1 MENAIRA
8 RRVNFVP
15 FFLWKSD
22 LGLSWRHLR
31 GIMGR
36 LGKIFGLVL
45 APRTPSLGPKTPPRW
60 AQDPQENKTK
70 IVVIRV
76 PCSRAA
82 QERPRALQGAPMG
95 YPSWGWFSGHFLL
108 IFGSLWTSISSV
120 FWLDLSKSFP
130 RAVLRWRLLLGKSWP
145 RPARLFPQNAVNFGD
160 FWMTSH
166 KSSAVAGTPRSGALD
181 IYIYIH
187 THKQVYMFICVQV
200 LSISL
205 LCLSHS
211 LSLYIYL

>member
-8 RRVNFVP
+8 RRAHF
-15 FFLWKSD
+15 FLLFLWKSD

-45 APRTPSLGPKTPPRW
+45 APKTPSLGPKTPPRW

-82 QERPRALQGAPMG
+82 QEPFKAP
-95 YPSWGWFSGHFLL
+95 PNRWGTPPGVGFWYIFYWFLVRSGPPF
-108 IFGSLWTSISSV
+108 SSV

-130 RAVLRWRLLLGKSWP
+130 RAILRWRLLLGKPWP
-145 RPARLFPQNAVNFGD
+145 RPARFFSPERRQ
-160 FWMTSH
+160 FWRFLND
-166 KSSAVAGTPRSGALD
+166 RS
-181 IYIYIH
+181 
-187 THKQVYMFICVQV
+187 QVKRGGG
-200 LSISL
+200 
-205 LCLSHS
+205 HAA
-211 LSLYIYL
+211 

>member
-1 MENAIRA
+1 MQNAIWA
-8 RRVNFVP
+8 RRAH
-15 FFLWKSD
+15 FFLLFWSKSD

-36 LGKIFGLVL
+36 LGKIFGVVL
-45 APRTPSLGPKTPPRW
+45 APKTPSLGPKTPPRW

-82 QERPRALQGAPMG
+82 QERPRALQGAPEPMG
-95 YPSWGWFSGHFLL
+95 YPSWGRFLAHFLL

-130 RAVLRWRLLLGKSWP
+130 RAILRWRLLLEKPWP
-145 RPARLFPQNAVNFGD
+145 RPARFFSPERHQFWNFLND
-160 FWMTSH
+160 
-166 KSSAVAGTPRSGALD
+166 RS
-181 IYIYIH
+181 
-187 THKQVYMFICVQV
+187 QVKRGGG
-200 LSISL
+200 
-205 LCLSHS
+205 HAA
-211 LSLYIYL
+211 

>member
-8 RRVNFVP
+8 RRAH
-15 FFLWKSD
+15 FFLLFWWKSD
-22 LGLSWRHLR
+22 LGLSWKHLR

-36 LGKIFGLVL
+36 LGPK
-45 APRTPSLGPKTPPRW
+45 TPILGPKTPPRW

-76 PCSRAA
+76 PCSRAV
-82 QERPRALQGAPMG
+82 QERPRALQGAPEPMG
-95 YPSWGWFSGHFLL
+95 YPSWGRFLVHFLL
-108 IFGSLWTSISSV
+108 IFGSLWTTISSV

-130 RAVLRWRLLLGKSWP
+130 RAILRWRLLLGKSWP

-160 FWMTSH
+160 FWMTGH

-181 IYIYIH
+181 NTYNIYI
-187 THKQVYMFICVQV
+187 
-200 LSISL
+200 
-205 LCLSHS
+205 
-211 LSLYIYL
+211 

>member
-8 RRVNFVP
+8 RRAHFSLL
-15 FFLWKSD
+15 FCWKSD

-36 LGKIFGLVL
+36 LGKKNWVVL
-45 APRTPSLGPKTPPRW
+45 APKTPNLGPKTLPRW

-82 QERPRALQGAPMG
+82 QERPRALQGSP
-95 YPSWGWFSGHFLL
+95 PNRWGTPPGVGFCFIFYWFLVRSGPPCHRYFD
-108 IFGSLWTSISSV
+108 WV
-120 FWLDLSKSFP
+120 FP
-130 RAVLRWRLLLGKSWP
+130 RVFQEQSWDEGFFLEH
-145 RPARLFPQNAVNFGD
+145 RGRDSRAFFRQNAVKFGD
-160 FWMTSH
+160 FWMTGH

-181 IYIYIH
+181 KKSKKHIE
-187 THKQVYMFICVQV
+187 QM
-200 LSISL
+200 
-205 LCLSHS
+205 
-211 LSLYIYL
+211 

>member
-8 RRVNFVP
+8 RRAH
-15 FFLWKSD
+15 FFLLFWWKSD

-36 LGKIFGLVL
+36 LGRIFWVVL
-45 APRTPSLGPKTPPRW
+45 APKTPSLGPKTPPRW

-82 QERPRALQGAPMG
+82 QERPRALQGAPEPMG
-95 YPSWGWFSGHFLL
+95 YPSWGRFLVHFLL

-130 RAVLRWRLLLGKSWP
+130 RAILRWRLLLGKSWP
-145 RPARLFPQNAVNFGD
+145 RPARLFPQNVVNFGD

-181 IYIYIH
+181 KR
-187 THKQVYMFICVQV
+187 KQ
-200 LSISL
+200 
-205 LCLSHS
+205 
-211 LSLYIYL
+211 